1 MPWLRHLFASPR
13 FNSDSPCQICGGQV
27 TQRQVPLQVLQFPLA
42 STVPSVLYTLYRH
55 YTIQATDRALLNN
68 ALKINK
74 KEGNIP
80 IYTSWCDAINEEQ
93 LQVVI

>member
-1 MPWLRHLFASPR
+1 MHKVTQQNGGRALALLFTSSR
-13 FNSDSPCQICGGQV
+13 FNSLTVHVRFVVDKV

-42 STVPSVLYTLYRH
+42 STVPSALYTLYRH

-74 KEGNIP
+74 KGR
-80 IYTSWCDAINEEQ
+80 
-93 LQVVI
+93 